1 MYKTFHLIGLALL
14 LCATRLHAQTD
25 PTNYTRADIVP
36 PSPTAANLSKYGNV
50 PVTMYTGMANVSVP
64 IFTVQGNDLSL
75 PISLTYNYNG
85 YKPAEQI
92 SWIGLGWSL
101 QAGGVITHNV
111 KGLDD
116 VYNTS
121 DPTTYENSASKYN
134 NVNVG
139 SDNTY
144 LSHID
149 NRTYDAEPDVYSF
162 NFAGHSGKFARIK
175 NRYVLFPVQKLK
187 IADAGL
193 GTGFVITTEDGTS
206 YTFDEAESTQTRAS
220 PISGSIPIF
229 VSGWYLTKITNAA
242 HTESIT
248 LTYTDE
254 GTVSQTGAWA
264 QTWIKGTNPFNTG
277 YNPAGVLTTPNQSMP
292 AWVASKRLTSIQ
304 SSKYTVTF
312 SPESSARRDVIKHT
326 GSGIY
331 ALAGISIATN
341 EGTPVKTFH
350 LDHSYFNNYVVG
362 GVPSS
367 GILKLRSL
375 SETVPG
381 SADSLTHRFNYYGE
395 GGIPQPTSS
404 GQLDHFNYYNGNG
417 SSIMMPNYI
426 YPGGANRTPVFSAA
440 VLGSL
445 KKVTYPTGGS
455 TSFEYELNQTNTGN
469 KLRVWD
475 GAELSIDRPDRDT
488 EDEVTDTVSFHLDRT
503 QNVYLGWERTAKA
516 PVDDDPLGRAL
527 DNYHPE
533 VRVYKG
539 SLSGDL
545 VYTGKILLTEENGGR
560 VDSLVNMDSGKYIM
574 QLICDKS
581 ENWVSIGASFARTT
595 DIDETV
601 PGAGVRVKTIIDSAV
616 IGPPIIRKYKY
627 EFGGGAIANYD
638 TNSYI
643 ERRYENPEQPFVWAD
658 YSFFT
663 YSSMQVQAEAPGL
676 PMFYSKVTE
685 DTGSDTTNV
694 SRSVYFFQ
702 CLEADNNN
710 LGVETA
716 EELHY
721 KKNSGGYTLLSSKF
735 YDYGVS
741 SDTLM
746 IGIKP
751 HVTMV
756 TVPLPPLPTVNTY
769 DANTYFLYS
778 QWKFLNKVTETIYN
792 NDTLTT
798 QTRNHYN
805 LATRNLVLT
814 QQTNSDGRVS
824 VQKMKYPDDY
834 DSAITGNLVA
844 ANVVAPVIE
853 KQVWQKRSATDSV
866 LIGGTVT
873 KYDSL
878 LYKPVKIYALENA
891 AGQASLSNETKNGAG
906 KYNTLLSDNHY
917 KQRVTYTYNTDAKIT
932 AQQLTGGISTA
943 YQYGYPAV
951 SGTEAG
957 KNAYPVAECKN
968 ATAAEFYTQNFEDGS
983 AGTTGAAHTG
993 VKYYSGSSYTVSW
1006 TRPNSRNYII
1016 TYWYKSGS
1024 TWLYSGEVAYTGS
1037 SYTLSGGSAYD
1048 DVRIFPA
1055 DAQMSTYTYLQG
1067 VGVSSTIDAKGITTY
1082 YTYDAH
1088 NRLLAIKDQYGNIL
1102 KQYDY
1107 NYAH

>member
-1 MYKTFHLIGLALL
+1 MKKTFLIGVVLS
-14 LCATRLHAQTD
+14 LCAIQLFAQTD

-85 YKPAEQI
+85 HKPAEQT

-116 VYNTS
+116 EYNTS
-121 DPTTYENSASKYN
+121 NPYAYENSAAKYN
-134 NVNVG
+134 NPYVDT
-139 SDNTY
+139 DNTY
-144 LSHID
+144 LTQID

-162 NFAGHSGKFARIK
+162 NFAGHSGKFARVK
-175 NRYVLFPVQKLK
+175 NRFVLFPVQKLK
-187 IADAGL
+187 IAAS
-193 GTGFVITTEDGTS
+193 GTGFNITTEDGTI
-206 YTFDEAESTQTRAS
+206 YEFGEIESTQTKAS
-220 PISGSIPIF
+220 AGAGHIPGF
-229 VSGWYLTKITNAA
+229 FSAFYLTKITNAA
-242 HTESIT
+242 QTESIT

-254 GTVSQTGAWA
+254 GTISQRGAWA
-264 QTWIKGTNPFNTG
+264 QTWLLSTNPFLPG
-277 YNPAGVLTTPNQSMP
+277 YNPAGTLSTANLSMP
-292 AWVASKRLTSIQ
+292 TWVSSKRLTTIQ

-312 SPESSARRDVIKHT
+312 YPESWVRTDVGVHSGT
-326 GSGIY
+326 GPY
-331 ALAGISIATN
+331 ALATIGIATN
-341 EGTPVKTFH
+341 AGIPVKTFH
-350 LDHSYFNNYVVG
+350 LDHSYFVHSVTA
-362 GVPSS
+362 
-367 GILKLRSL
+367 GITHSNFLKLRSV
-375 SETVPG
+375 SETVSG
-381 SADSLTHRFNYYGE
+381 GADSLTHYFDYYDDGS
-395 GGIPQPTSS
+395 GGIPEVTGFDQV
-404 GQLDHFNYYNGNG
+404 DHFNYYNGQT
-417 SSIMMPNYI
+417 SFTMMPNTF
-426 YPGGANRTPVFSAA
+426 YPGGANRTPVLSGA

-455 TSFEYELNQTNTGN
+455 TEFEYELNRTNTGN
-469 KLRVWD
+469 YEQHQAMVNPYAYRTD
-475 GAELSIDRPDRDT
+475 PDT
-488 EDEVTDTVSFHLDRT
+488 ENEITDTASFNSNHSQWLKLVWT
-503 QNVYLGWERTAKA
+503 RTAKN
-516 PVDDDPLGRAL
+516 PDVDDPLGRAR

-533 VRVYKG
+533 VYIYKG
-539 SLSGDL
+539 DLDGAL
-545 VYTGKILLTEENGGR
+545 VYTGKILYTAENDAGH
-560 VDSLVNMDSGKYIM
+560 VDSLAIDSGKYVI
-574 QLICDKS
+574 QVICDKS
-581 ENWVSIGASFARTT
+581 ENWVDVQASFTEATT
-595 DIDETV
+595 IPETV
-601 PGAGVRVKTIIDSAV
+601 PSAGVRVKTITDNPV
-616 IGPPIIRKYKY
+616 TGLPVIRKYKY
-627 EFGGGAIANYD
+627 EFGGNAPVNYV

-643 ERRYENPEQPFVWAD
+643 ERKHDNPSFPFLYND
-658 YSFFT
+658 YSYFT
-663 YSSMQVQAEAPGL
+663 YSSMQVQSETPGL
-676 PMFYSKVTE
+676 PLFYSKVTE

-702 CLEADNNN
+702 CLESGGNN

-721 KKNSGGYTLLSSKF
+721 KKNSSGYTLLSSKF
-735 YDYGVS
+735 YDYKVVP
-741 SDTLM
+741 DTLL
-746 IGIKP
+746 IAVKP
-751 HVTMV
+751 YVTLSEIEA
-756 TVPLPPLPTVNTY
+756 PEPPINTY
-769 DANTYFLYS
+769 SAIVYGLDS
-778 QWKFLNKVTETIYN
+778 EWKFLNKVTETIYN

-805 LATRNLVLT
+805 LATRNLVLS

-834 DSAITGNLVA
+834 AGSITGNLVA
-844 ANVVAPVIE
+844 ANVLAPVIE

-866 LIGGTVT
+866 LIGGTIT

-891 AGQASLSNETKNGAG
+891 AGLASLSTETKDGAG
-906 KYNTLLSDNHY
+906 KYNTLLSDSHY
-917 KQRVTYTYNTDAKIT
+917 IQRATYTYDTGAKIT

-951 SGTEAG
+951 NGTEAG
-957 KNAYPVAECKN
+957 KNAYPIAECRN
-968 ATAAEFYTQNFEDGS
+968 ATTAEFYTQNFEDGS
-983 AGTTGAAHTG
+983 SGTTGAAHTG
-993 VKYYSGSSYTVSW
+993 AKYYSGTSYTVSW
-1006 TRPNSRNYII
+1006 TRPNSRAYVI

-1024 TWLYSGEVAYTGS
+1024 TWLYSGELAYTGS

-1082 YTYDAH
+1082 YTYDEH
-1088 NRLLAIKDQYGNIL
+1088 NRLLAVKDQYGNIL